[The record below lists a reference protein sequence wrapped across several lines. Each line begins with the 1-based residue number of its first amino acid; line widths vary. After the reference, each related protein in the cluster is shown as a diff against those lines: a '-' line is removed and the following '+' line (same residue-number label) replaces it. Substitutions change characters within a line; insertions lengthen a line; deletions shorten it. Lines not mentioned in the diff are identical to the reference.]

1 MEENTNK
8 KTIEEMMTE
17 NLQLTQ
23 EIHKMT
29 KSVKNYVIVQR
40 ILSVVYLLLIVV
52 PLILSIIYLPPL
64 LGNVIGQYQN
74 LLGGEQN
81 VGDMKNP
88 QNMGNILD
96 QAQKLLNE
104 NNK

>member
-1 MEENTNK
+1 MDENTNK
-8 KTIEEMMTE
+8 KTMEEMMTE

-29 KSVKNYVIVQR
+29 KSLKRYVVFQR
-40 ILSVVYLLLIVV
+40 IMGIIYFLLIVV

-64 LGNVIGQYQN
+64 LNNVIGQYQD
-74 LLGGEQN
+74 LLGGDQGTN
-81 VGDMKNP
+81 NIKNP
-88 QNMGNILD
+88 QNMGGLLE

>member
-8 KTIEEMMTE
+8 KTVEEMMAE
-17 NLQLTQ
+17 NLRLT
-23 EIHKMT
+23 EDIHRMT
-29 KSVKNYVIVQR
+29 KTVKNYVVFQR
-40 ILSVVYLLLIVV
+40 ILSFIYLLLIVV

-64 LGNVIGQYQN
+64 LNNVIGQYQD
-74 LLGGEQN
+74 LLGGDQAAN
-81 VGDMKNP
+81 NIKNP
-88 QNMGNILD
+88 QNMQGLLE